1 VSTNASRFWIVCIE
15 IIQLSCREPA
25 EEGVMKSLS
34 SFIVLIGLFASSPV
48 VLSQEKPAD
57 GGPDRAALEAQF
69 ARRLTNSRLSGSYVS
84 EGRQGPPQHDQYILR
99 KVEKAEGDKW
109 VFTAV
114 IEYGNR
120 SVALPLEVPVLWA
133 GDTPVICVTNMTIP
147 GLGTYTARVMFY
159 GDHYA
164 GTWSSATHGGYMWG
178 RIEPIEKEA
187 TSRSSQP
194 ATKRNSP

>member
-1 VSTNASRFWIVCIE
+1 
-15 IIQLSCREPA
+15 
-25 EEGVMKSLS
+25 MKSLHGI
-34 SFIVLIGLFASSPV
+34 IVLIALFASAPF
-48 VLSQEKPAD
+48 LLAQDKPA
-57 GGPDRAALEAQF
+57 GGASDRAALEEQF
-69 ARRLTNSRLSGSYVS
+69 SARLTNARLTGSYVVD
-84 EGRQGPPQHDQYILR
+84 GRQGAPLHDQYTLR

-109 VFTAV
+109 LFTAV

-133 GDTPVICVTNMTIP
+133 GDTPVICVTNMVIP

-164 GTWSSATHGGYMWG
+164 GTWSSANHGGYMWG
-178 RIEPIEKEA
+178 RIEHVEKEA

-194 ATKRNSP
+194 GGK